1 MTTTDLKN
9 LIDKLDQNDR
19 AKIAYFIKLLITQEK
34 YRKIQEE
41 ITQRRKEIL
50 NGETLSHEEVWKELD
65 V

>member
-9 LIDKLDQNDR
+9 LIDKLDQDDR